1 MRKLA
6 VLVIGLLGLTLLV
19 GCDDDND
26 DHAGPGRSSMATVA
40 PMAPPPSL
48 REGAPAKGD
57 TGGTT
62 VQARKEVITGSV
74 DITADDPIKAGGQVT
89 DQVREVGGRVDSRT
103 EQPGTDDNDPQAT
116 LTVRV
121 PADKTDKFID
131 GLGGVGRVTRMST
144 NRDDVTMQWE
154 DLDARIKALQASVDR
169 LRTLIAGATNTADLI
184 AAEQALSSRQGEL
197 DSLTAQ
203 KRHLDDQ
210 VALSTLTID
219 ITTEDKDSDE
229 GPTNFWDGI
238 VSGWHSLVDW
248 LKDAVVFTGKA
259 IPWLGFV
266 VVIAAVV
273 WGVVRM
279 ARSRKRSSSETG
291 ESEEGKAV
299 PVAVGASTGAD
310 TTAAEGAGAGS
321 SAGAETGAGAVAG
334 SGAGA
339 GTRAGA
345 GTDAGAGTRAGAGT
359 GAGAETGA
367 GAGKT
372 AGAGQSAGAGTG
384 AGSGTGA
391 GTETGKGTGAAKG
404 TGTTGDTGADGR
416 KGDDQTEQP

>member
-6 VLVIGLLGLTLLV
+6 VLAIGLLGLTLLV
-19 GCDDDND
+19 GCGDNND
-26 DHAGPGRSSMATVA
+26 DSAGTGRSSMATVA

-62 VQARKEVITGSV
+62 VEARKEVVTGSV
-74 DITADDPIKAGGQVT
+74 DITADDPLEAAGQVT
-89 DQVREVGGRVDSRT
+89 DRVREVGGRVDSRT
-103 EQPGTDDNDPQAT
+103 EQPRTDDTDPQAT

-131 GLGGVGRVTRMST
+131 GLSGVGRITRMST
-144 NRDDVTMQWE
+144 NRDDVTMRWE

-219 ITTEDKDSDE
+219 ITTADKESGE

-248 LKDAVVFTGKA
+248 LKYAVVFTGKA
-259 IPWLGFV
+259 IPWLGFAV
-266 VVIAAVV
+266 VLGAVV
-273 WGVVRM
+273 WGVVR
-279 ARSRKRSSSETG
+279 AVRGRKRDSSRSK
-291 ESEEGKAV
+291 ESEGKAV
-299 PVAVGASTGAD
+299 VGAATGAGV
-310 TTAAEGAGAGS
+310 TAEDA
-321 SAGAETGAGAVAG
+321 SAGAAASAGTGTGAETAATGAATG
-334 SGAGA
+334 SGA
-339 GTRAGA
+339 
-345 GTDAGAGTRAGAGT
+345 
-359 GAGAETGA
+359 
-367 GAGKT
+367 
-372 AGAGQSAGAGTG
+372 
-384 AGSGTGA
+384 
-391 GTETGKGTGAAKG
+391 ETGKGTGTEKD

>member
-19 GCDDDND
+19 GCGDDND
-26 DHAGPGRSSMATVA
+26 KSGSGRSDMATVA

-48 REGAPAKGD
+48 REGSPAKGD
-57 TGGTT
+57 TSGDT
-62 VQARKEVITGSV
+62 VQTRKEVITGSV
-74 DITADDPIKAGGQVT
+74 DITAGDPIEAAGQVT
-89 DQVREVGGRVDSRT
+89 DQVREAGGRVDSST
-103 EQPGTDDNDPQAT
+103 EQPGTDDTDPQAT

-184 AAEQALSSRQGEL
+184 AAEQALSSRQGQL

-219 ITTEDKDSDE
+219 ITSEDKKSDE
-229 GPTNFWDGI
+229 GPSNFWDGI

-248 LKDAVVFTGKA
+248 LQDAVVFTGKA

-266 VVIAAVV
+266 VVIGAVV
-273 WGVVRM
+273 WGIMRVIRR
-279 ARSRKRSSSETG
+279 AGRKGAATG
-291 ESEEGKAV
+291 SEESASEGAV
-299 PVAVGASTGAD
+299 PAEVGAA
-310 TTAAEGAGAGS
+310 AGS
-321 SAGAETGAGAVAG
+321 ATAEKDAVAEKGAVAAK
-334 SGAGA
+334 S
-339 GTRAGA
+339 
-345 GTDAGAGTRAGAGT
+345 
-359 GAGAETGA
+359 AE
-367 GAGKT
+367 K
-372 AGAGQSAGAGTG
+372 
-384 AGSGTGA
+384 
-391 GTETGKGTGAAKG
+391 
-404 TGTTGDTGADGR
+404 TGDTGAANG
-416 KGDDQTEQP
+416 GAGNDQTEQS

>member
-19 GCDDDND
+19 GCGDDND
-26 DHAGPGRSSMATVA
+26 DRSDSGRSSMATVA

-48 REGAPAKGD
+48 REGSPAKGD

-62 VQARKEVITGSV
+62 VEARKEVITGSV
-74 DITADDPIKAGGQVT
+74 DITAADPIKAGGQVS
-89 DQVREVGGRVDSRT
+89 DRVREVGGRVDSRT
-103 EQPGTDDNDPQAT
+103 EQPGTGDNDPQAT

-131 GLGGVGRVTRMST
+131 GLTEVGRVTRMST

-169 LRTLIAGATNTADLI
+169 LRTLIAGATSTADLI
-184 AAEQALSSRQGEL
+184 AAEQALSRRQGEL

-219 ITTEDKDSDE
+219 ITTEDKKSDA

-273 WGVVRM
+273 WGIVRVVRG
-279 ARSRKRSSSETG
+279 RKRDSSGSG
-291 ESEEGKAV
+291 ESEAGKA
-299 PVAVGASTGAD
+299 AMVGAPTGS
-310 TTAAEGAGAGS
+310 AAEGAG
-321 SAGAETGAGAVAG
+321 TGTG

-339 GTRAGA
+339 G
-345 GTDAGAGTRAGAGT
+345 AGT
-359 GAGAETGA
+359 GAD
-367 GAGKT
+367 
-372 AGAGQSAGAGTG
+372 
-384 AGSGTGA
+384 SGTG
-391 GTETGKGTGAAKG
+391 KAA
-404 TGTTGDTGADGR
+404 GTTGDSGADGG
-416 KGDDQTEQP
+416 KGNDQTEQP

>member
-19 GCDDDND
+19 GCGDDNGD
-26 DHAGPGRSSMATVA
+26 NASSGRSSMATVA

-62 VQARKEVITGSV
+62 VEARKEVITGSV
-74 DITADDPIKAGGQVT
+74 DITADDPIKAGGKVT

-103 EQPGTDDNDPQAT
+103 EQPGTDDADPQAT

-169 LRTLIAGATNTADLI
+169 LRALISGATNTADLI

-266 VVIAAVV
+266 VVIGAVL
-273 WGVVRM
+273 WGLVRVVRG
-279 ARSRKRSSSETG
+279 RKHSSGSG
-291 ESEEGKAV
+291 ESEQGEAA
-299 PVAVGASTGAD
+299 AVGTPTGAS
-310 TTAAEGAGAGS
+310 TTAAEN
-321 SAGAETGAGAVAG
+321 
-334 SGAGA
+334 AGA
-339 GTRAGA
+339 GTAKGA
-345 GTDAGAGTRAGAGT
+345 GTM
-359 GAGAETGA
+359 
-367 GAGKT
+367 
-372 AGAGQSAGAGTG
+372 
-384 AGSGTGA
+384 
-391 GTETGKGTGAAKG
+391 
-404 TGTTGDTGADGR
+404 GDTGADGR
-416 KGDDQTEQP
+416 KGDNQTEQP

>member
-19 GCDDDND
+19 GCGDDND
-26 DHAGPGRSSMATVA
+26 DNAGPGRSSMATVA

-48 REGAPAKGD
+48 REGSPAKGD

-62 VQARKEVITGSV
+62 VEARKEVITGSV

-103 EQPGTDDNDPQAT
+103 EQPGTDDTDPQAT

-169 LRTLIAGATNTADLI
+169 LRALISGATNTADLI

-266 VVIAAVV
+266 VVIGAVV
-273 WGVVRM
+273 WGVVRVV
-279 ARSRKRSSSETG
+279 RGRKHSSGSG
-291 ESEEGKAV
+291 ESEQGKAA
-299 PVAVGASTGAD
+299 AVGAPTGAS
-310 TTAAEGAGAGS
+310 TTAAEGAGA
-321 SAGAETGAGAVAG
+321 
-334 SGAGA
+334 
-339 GTRAGA
+339 
-345 GTDAGAGTRAGAGT
+345 DAGAGT
-359 GAGAETGA
+359 GATG
-367 GAGKT
+367 
-372 AGAGQSAGAGTG
+372 S
-384 AGSGTGA
+384 
-391 GTETGKGTGAAKG
+391 GTETGKGAGTAKG
-404 TGTTGDTGADGR
+404 TGTIGDTGADGR
-416 KGDDQTEQP
+416 EGDDQTEQP

>member
-6 VLVIGLLGLTLLV
+6 VLVIGLLGVALLV
-19 GCDDDND
+19 GCGDDKGD
-26 DHAGPGRSSMATVA
+26 DKTGSGRSSMATVA

-48 REGAPAKGD
+48 REGSPAKGD
-57 TGGTT
+57 TGANT
-62 VQARKEVITGSV
+62 VESRKEVITGSV
-74 DITADDPIKAGGQVT
+74 DITAGDPIKVAGQVT

-103 EQPGTDDNDPQAT
+103 EQPGTDDTDPEAT

-219 ITTEDKDSDE
+219 ITTEDKKSEE
-229 GPTNFWDGI
+229 GPSNFWDGI

-266 VVIAAVV
+266 VVIGAVV
-273 WGVVRM
+273 WGVVRGVWG
-279 ARSRKRSSSETG
+279 ARKGGSASPKESTGRSENSA
-291 ESEEGKAV
+291 AV
-299 PVAVGASTGAD
+299 VGAATGAG
-310 TTAAEGAGAGS
+310 TTAAEGA
-321 SAGAETGAGAVAG
+321 
-334 SGAGA
+334 
-339 GTRAGA
+339 
-345 GTDAGAGTRAGAGT
+345 DAGVSAGT
-359 GAGAETGA
+359 GAGTG
-367 GAGKT
+367 T
-372 AGAGQSAGAGTG
+372 AKGAGTI
-384 AGSGTGA
+384 
-391 GTETGKGTGAAKG
+391 
-404 TGTTGDTGADGR
+404 GDTGADGG